1 MLRRLL
7 QWLDRRIDKAVTR
20 VRTLHGVRVVV
31 LNRRPDIEEEV
42 LFARVD
48 AALGLIARVDARRF
62 RRLSR
67 DLVELHVR
75 RGFTRGAFYP
85 ATRTCVLDNTF
96 VANAQFTVNDVAACI
111 VHEAMHARVAAMGVR
126 VEGRDRA
133 REERICRKA
142 ELAFAARTPDGAP
155 SVVERAGAV
164 LVASDEDAA
173 PVIDYDEVRRRVAAA
188 DLAAAPL
195 PGWYKRWLARRHG
208 LTLPG

>member
-1 MLRRLL
+1 MLRRLA
-7 QWLDRRIDKAVTR
+7 QWIDRRIDRAVTQT
-20 VRTLHGVRVVV
+20 RTLHGIRVVV
-31 LNRRPDIEEEV
+31 LNRRPDIQEDV
-42 LFARVD
+42 LFERVD
-48 AALGLIARVDARRF
+48 AALARIAQVDPRRF
-62 RRLSR
+62 RRLAR
-67 DLVELHVR
+67 DLAELHVR

-85 ATRTCVLDNTF
+85 ASRTCVLDNTF
-96 VANAQFTVNDVAACI
+96 VANPQFGIDDVAACI

-155 SVVERAGAV
+155 SVVARAGAV
-164 LVASDEDAA
+164 LTASDEDAA
-173 PVIDYDEVRRRVAAA
+173 PTIDYAEVRRRVAAA

-208 LTLPG
+208 LTLPQ